1 MVLIWCLGRLD
12 FAHGLLGLPTTQPKK
27 EGAMNLTAVLIGA
40 IFYIGFLF
48 FVAWWVDQRARK
60 RNRSLVQHPFI
71 YSLSL
76 AVYCTAWTYFGSV
89 GRAASGGLSFLAIYL
104 GPSLTAPLWIFVLRK
119 MILAI
124 SFHVHASCT
133 QQSSLEPHPGL
144 KLTLSSSMEGE
155 STTSHSLV

>member
-1 MVLIWCLGRLD
+1 
-12 FAHGLLGLPTTQPKK
+12 
-27 EGAMNLTAVLIGA
+27 MNLTAVLVGA

-60 RNRSLVQHPFI
+60 RNRSLVQNPFI

-119 MILAI
+119 MILI
-124 SFHVHASCT
+124 SKHQRITSVADFISARFGKS
-133 QQSSLEPHPGL
+133 G
-144 KLTLSSSMEGE
+144 TLA
-155 STTSHSLV
+155 TLVTLLAVLGIIP

>member
-1 MVLIWCLGRLD
+1 
-12 FAHGLLGLPTTQPKK
+12 
-27 EGAMNLTAVLIGA
+27 MNLTAVLVGA

-60 RNRSLVQHPFI
+60 RNRSLVQNPFI

-104 GPSLTAPLWIFVLRK
+104 GPSLTAPL
-119 MILAI
+119 
-124 SFHVHASCT
+124 
-133 QQSSLEPHPGL
+133 
-144 KLTLSSSMEGE
+144 
-155 STTSHSLV
+155 